1 MRSAVECKLKAD
13 NYAFMAQQTD
23 DEHLR
28 KLYFRLSSIW
38 RNKAL
43 RMLMA
48 TASECEK
55 SSEAG

>member
-13 NYAFMAQQTD
+13 NYAFMAQVTD

-43 RMLMA
+43 RLLMA
-48 TASECEK
+48 TASE
-55 SSEAG
+55 